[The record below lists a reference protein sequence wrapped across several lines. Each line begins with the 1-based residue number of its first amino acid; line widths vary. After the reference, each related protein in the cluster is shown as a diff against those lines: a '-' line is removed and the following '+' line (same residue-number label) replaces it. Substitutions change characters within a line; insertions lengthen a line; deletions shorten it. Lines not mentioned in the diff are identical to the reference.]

1 MPRKIRIAT
10 SCAAGVAESWMMK
23 ERLENALR
31 ERGVED
37 VEVVPYKVADLKFAP
52 VDIIVCPPTVELEN
66 VDKPIINGMPLIVGL
81 NIEETVEQVIKAI
94 EELRKKYEE
103 RNK

>member
-1 MPRKIRIAT
+1 
-10 SCAAGVAESWMMK
+10 MMK

>member
-31 ERGVED
+31 DRGIED
-37 VEVVPYKVADLKFAP
+37 VEVMPYKVADLKFAP
-52 VDIIVCPPTVELEN
+52 VDIIVCPPTVEIED
-66 VDKPIINGMPLIVGL
+66 VDKPVINGMPLIIGL
-81 NIEETVEQVIKAI
+81 NIDETVDQIIQVIDQLKQKDEA
-94 EELRKKYEE
+94 KDK
-103 RNK
+103 